1 MELVNKEKY
10 LKEIKSE
17 LVSKERKILSKIVV
31 GKEIFDGV
39 IEKMVE
45 YERNQKGLY
54 GKRKLISVK
63 KVEFKKKI
71 VFVDEI

>member
-1 MELVNKEKY
+1 MENLDNEEDNGGFVMELVNKEKY

-45 YERNQKGLY
+45 YERN
-54 GKRKLISVK
+54 
-63 KVEFKKKI
+63 
-71 VFVDEI
+71 

>member
-54 GKRKLISVK
+54 EKES
-63 KVEFKKKI
+63 
-71 VFVDEI
+71 